1 MSILRTCQM
10 SIFGN
15 YENIVPES
23 ELVLKL
29 AEALKE
35 YEFIPGTIDVGLFD
49 ETKGEAAIGKRI
61 HMVSND
67 GCWVINIL
75 MERIDFKY
83 SYKEGTRE
91 YAQVEKVCVIA
102 AKLAQCVFDV
112 LEEVRGKRLGLYC
125 SVRYDLTDICVHRIM
140 AEDAFGVSQFAK
152 RNIEMQLVRF
162 ANVDTIEFG
171 DGKSEKSNMVL
182 NVNLD
187 TRENRNRL
195 LVTCDVNTV
204 SDNRQARFMPKD
216 LSDYTAVA
224 REKIREMLS
233 DFQAYIEQ

>member
-1 MSILRTCQM
+1 M
-10 SIFGN
+10 
-15 YENIVPES
+15 
-23 ELVLKL
+23 
-29 AEALKE
+29 
-35 YEFIPGTIDVGLFD
+35 
-49 ETKGEAAIGKRI
+49 
-61 HMVSND
+61 
-67 GCWVINIL
+67 
-75 MERIDFKY
+75 
-83 SYKEGTRE
+83 
-91 YAQVEKVCVIA
+91 
-102 AKLAQCVFDV
+102 
-112 LEEVRGKRLGLYC
+112 EEVRGKRLGLYC
-125 SVRYDLTDICVHRIM
+125 SVRYNLTDICVHRIM

-187 TRENRNRL
+187 TRKNRNRL

-204 SDNRQARFMPKD
+204 SDNRQVRFMPKD

>member
-1 MSILRTCQM
+1 
-10 SIFGN
+10 
-15 YENIVPES
+15 
-23 ELVLKL
+23 
-29 AEALKE
+29 
-35 YEFIPGTIDVGLFD
+35 
-49 ETKGEAAIGKRI
+49 
-61 HMVSND
+61 
-67 GCWVINIL
+67 
-75 MERIDFKY
+75 
-83 SYKEGTRE
+83 
-91 YAQVEKVCVIA
+91 
-102 AKLAQCVFDV
+102 
-112 LEEVRGKRLGLYC
+112 
-125 SVRYDLTDICVHRIM
+125 M

-187 TRENRNRL
+187 TRKNRNRL

-204 SDNRQARFMPKD
+204 SDNRQVRFMPKD